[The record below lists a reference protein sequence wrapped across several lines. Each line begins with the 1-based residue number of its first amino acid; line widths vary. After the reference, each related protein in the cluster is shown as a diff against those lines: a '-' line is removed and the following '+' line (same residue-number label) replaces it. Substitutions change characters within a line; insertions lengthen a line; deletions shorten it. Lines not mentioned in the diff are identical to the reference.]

1 MRQRIVI
8 VGGGTGGTILAN
20 VLAEKLHREIINN
33 KVELLMIS
41 DSPLHYY
48 KPAFMY
54 VAFNTFFKQELTR
67 SQRSLLRPEIQF
79 IVDKAESFDL
89 TQRNIT
95 TQSGKIYSYD
105 FLVFATGCVP
115 WPERIEG
122 LAQAGDHFYQYQA
135 ARRLAQKLATIEKGR
150 IFITVSFPE
159 TPNVPHQCGIAPIET
174 TLMLDDYLR
183 RRGVR
188 KAVEIVY
195 TYPTISQLLRN
206 CLFLQRPTG
215 EALPAIFA
223 ARDIRHQRGFT
234 LSRVDAQRNIAYSAE
249 GEEQPFDILMATPP
263 IRAVEAVRNT
273 GLSDIENGE
282 GWLPTDHQTLQV
294 YGQQGVYVI
303 GDTVDLPV
311 SKAGGSCHNQAP
323 VIADNIVAEIRLG
336 QTVSHYDGKVQ
347 AVAQMGLNAGMPLV
361 YDYRHDVL
369 PTPATKVG
377 GMLRNGFNRGL
388 YWATVRG
395 LI

>member
-1 MRQRIVI
+1 MRSRIII

-20 VLAEKLHREIINN
+20 LLAAKLHREVINN
-33 KVELLMIS
+33 QVEIMMIS
-41 DSPLHYY
+41 DSPVHYY

-54 VAFNTFFKQELTR
+54 VAFNAFFKQELTR
-67 SQRSLLRPEIQF
+67 PQQSLLRPEIQF
-79 IVDKAESFDL
+79 IVDKAEQFDL
-89 TQRNIT
+89 SQRCIYT
-95 TQSGKIYSYD
+95 RSGNKYHYD

-115 WPERIEG
+115 WPEQIEG

-135 ARRLAQKLATIEKGR
+135 ARQLAQKLATIEKGR
-150 IFITVSFPE
+150 IFITVSFPQ

-188 KAVEIVY
+188 NNVEIVY

-215 EALPAIFA
+215 EALPSIFA
-223 ARDIRHQRGFT
+223 ARDIKHQRGFT
-234 LSRVDAQRNIAYSAE
+234 LSKVDSERHIAYSSE
-249 GEEQPFDILMATPP
+249 GDEKPFDILMATPP

-273 GLSDIENGE
+273 GLSDIDNGE

-323 VIADNIVAEIRLG
+323 VIADNIVAELRLG
-336 QTVSHYDGKVQ
+336 QPHTHYDGKVQ
-347 AVAQMGLNAGMPLV
+347 AIAQMGLQAGMPLV
-361 YDYRHDVL
+361 YDYRHDVI
-369 PTPATKVG
+369 PTPSTKLG

>member
-1 MRQRIVI
+1 MRKRIVI

-20 VLAEKLHREIINN
+20 LLAAKLHREIINN

-41 DSPLHYY
+41 QTALHYY

-54 VAFNTFFKQELTR
+54 VAFNAFFKQELMR
-67 SQRSLLRPEIQF
+67 SQQSLLRPEIKF
-79 IVDKAESFDL
+79 VVDKAERFDFQ
-89 TQRNIT
+89 QRQVVT
-95 TQSGKIYSYD
+95 HSGNKYGYD

-115 WPERIEG
+115 WPDKITG
-122 LAQAGDHFYQYQA
+122 LAQAGDHFYQYTA
-135 ARRLAQKLATIEKGR
+135 ARQLAHKLETIEKGR
-150 IFITVSFPE
+150 IFITVSFPQ

-215 EALPAIFA
+215 EALPAIFE
-223 ARDIRHQRGFT
+223 ARGIRHQRGFT
-234 LSRVDAQRNIAYSAE
+234 LDRVDTERRVAYSAE

-273 GLSDIENGE
+273 GLSDIDNGE
-282 GWLPTDHQTLQV
+282 GWLPTDPQTLQV

-303 GDTVDLPV
+303 GDTVDLPI

-323 VIADNIVAEIRLG
+323 VIADNIVAEMRLG
-336 QTVSHYDGKVQ
+336 QPICHYDGKVQ
-347 AVAQMGLNAGMPLV
+347 AVAQMGLQAGMPLV
-361 YDYRHDVL
+361 YDYRHDVV
-369 PTPATKVG
+369 PTPATKLG

>member
-1 MRQRIVI
+1 MRKRIVI

-20 VLAEKLHREIINN
+20 LLAVKLHWEILNN

-41 DSPLHYY
+41 DSPVHYY

-54 VAFNTFFKQELTR
+54 VAFNAFFKQELIR
-67 SQRSLLRPEIQF
+67 SQQSLLCPEIKF
-79 IVDKAESFDL
+79 IVDKAERFDL
-89 TQRNIT
+89 SQRVIHT
-95 TQSGKIYSYD
+95 RSDKQYPYD

-135 ARRLAQKLATIEKGR
+135 ARQLAQKLSSIEKGR

-195 TYPTISQLLRN
+195 TYPSVSQLLRN
-206 CLFLQRPTG
+206 CLFLQRPTA
-215 EALPAIFA
+215 EALPGIFA

-234 LSRVDAQRNIAYSAE
+234 LS
-249 GEEQPFDILMATPP
+249 
-263 IRAVEAVRNT
+263 
-273 GLSDIENGE
+273 LS
-282 GWLPTDHQTLQV
+282 
-294 YGQQGVYVI
+294 
-303 GDTVDLPV
+303 
-311 SKAGGSCHNQAP
+311 
-323 VIADNIVAEIRLG
+323 
-336 QTVSHYDGKVQ
+336 
-347 AVAQMGLNAGMPLV
+347 
-361 YDYRHDVL
+361 
-369 PTPATKVG
+369 
-377 GMLRNGFNRGL
+377 
-388 YWATVRG
+388 
-395 LI
+395 LIHI

>member
-1 MRQRIVI
+1 MLNRIVI

-20 VLAEKLHREIINN
+20 LLASKLHRDILER
-33 KVELLMIS
+33 KVELILIS
-41 DSPLHYY
+41 DSPVYYY

-54 VAFNTFFKQELTR
+54 IAFNLFYRQELER
-67 SQRSLLRPEIQF
+67 AQQSLLRPEVTF
-79 IVDKAESFDL
+79 IVDKAEGFDFSK
-89 TQRNIT
+89 REISCR
-95 TQSGKIYSYD
+95 SGKKYNYD

-115 WPERIEG
+115 RPDRIEG
-122 LAQAGDHFYQYQA
+122 LAEAGDHFYQYA
-135 ARRLAQKLATIEKGR
+135 ASRQLADKLAKIEKGR
-150 IFITVSFPE
+150 IFITVSFPQ

-188 KAVEIVY
+188 NAIEIVY
-195 TYPTISQLLRN
+195 TYPTVSQLLRN

-215 EALPAIFA
+215 EVLPNIFA
-223 ARDIRHQRGFT
+223 AKDIKHQRGFT
-234 LSRVDAQRNIAYSAE
+234 LQKVDPDKKIAYSAE
-249 GEEQPFDILMATPP
+249 GDAQPFDILMSTPP
-263 IRAVEAVRNT
+263 ITAVDAVRNT
-273 GLSDIENGE
+273 GLSEWDNGE

-294 YGQQGVYVI
+294 YGQPGVYVI
-303 GDTVDLPV
+303 GDTVDLPI

-323 VIADNIVAEIRLG
+323 VIADNIVSELRIG
-336 QTVSHYDGKVQ
+336 YPTSYYDGKVQ
-347 AVAQMGLNAGMPLV
+347 ALAQMGLNAGMPLW
-361 YDYRHDVL
+361 YDYRNDVM
-369 PTPATKVG
+369 PTPPTKVG